1 MVPCRITLR
10 GFLSFRDQ
18 QTLEFT
24 DAPLWMLAGPN
35 GSGKSAVFDSVTYA
49 LFGWH
54 RGGAKDAGELINK
67 ECDAFSVEF
76 EFALGDDRF
85 QIRRTHKKRA
95 SGSGA
100 STQQISQWLDS
111 RWSAVAETNQK
122 RQFDAW
128 IDSRIGLRYETFTSS
143 VLLLQGQSEKLLGKT
158 AADRFKVLSDIVDL
172 ERYARLHARVDEARK
187 KLKAFIEVLQNQVAG
202 IPEVSSDEWTGAE
215 ARVAEIEA
223 ERERKKNQL
232 ESLIAAEHAAQRWAE
247 LNARLEAA
255 RSKRQSAETLL
266 AGSDAIERDATR
278 LAELNRVIPLA
289 EVALRERAGV
299 EDSKRVIAEATEK
312 QQLAAAE
319 LTKASAAIQ
328 QIQQKR
334 VTLMRDAAADECTR
348 SKLNDELQH
357 LAGDLVKVE
366 LLERTRAELASIEKS
381 LSQVPADLDVQIA
394 AAKTRVDDL
403 STLDRALPE
412 LIRIH
417 RDREQLAERTQQSKS
432 LTEQLGTVTAAGQA
446 VSAELAKLEPLA
458 QQRSEE
464 MEKARADAASA
475 ETIFRQAERDLRT
488 LDEMQGEANCRVC
501 GQKLTAAHMA
511 EETSRRTMAFDDA
524 GQKVRASIAAR
535 ESCETVHRELASQ
548 IERLRAE
555 RQQRREEF
563 HDIKRQADQAA
574 LDANRLTSELNES
587 QKKLPDQLRL
597 RLGLPT
603 TGDWL
608 ATRFPSKSDLT
619 EIQSKARDL
628 AAAQDVLQ
636 RLNDMKVQSGTKR
649 THITSLRRSIEEMKA
664 ALRSSETAIRERGV
678 GARADAASLD
688 ARIIARRKETER
700 IDQESERL
708 GKTRDDLQARASALD
723 ATLQTESA
731 KRKLRQ
737 QQLDAAHLALPDAW
751 RPLIDRSKLSD
762 QHVWKSERD
771 ELSFRNVERLADEL
785 RLARAGLDRL
795 KADEA
800 AAERELET
808 VPLSARRLV
817 ADVRTEIEQAKT
829 AERLIEQSA
838 KSAAA
843 ELHRLESRRRER
855 QSLTDQLLQADRDHA
870 QHAKLTE
877 LLSRDRLQGTLIRR
891 AERQIVD
898 QANIILD
905 RLSDGQLFLQIRGGS
920 EPENALDLE
929 SINRAA
935 GGSAIPVAFLS
946 GSQRFRVA
954 VSLALGIGRY
964 ACGQHRP
971 IESVIIDEGFGCLD
985 RNGRQS
991 MIQELQHLRGFLK
1004 RILLVSHQEEFADA
1018 FPDGYRFELV
1028 NGATRVSR
1036 FHR

>member
-1 MVPCRITLR
+1 
-10 GFLSFRDQ
+10 LSFRDQ
-18 QTLEFT
+18 QTLEFS
-24 DAPLWMLAGPN
+24 DAPLWILAGPN

-54 RGGAKDAGELINK
+54 RGGAKDARELINK
-67 ECDAFSVEF
+67 ECDSFSVEF

-85 QIRRTHKKRA
+85 QIRRTHRKRA

-100 STQQISQWLDS
+100 STQQISQWIDA

-187 KLKAFIEVLQNQVAG
+187 KLKMSIEVLQNQIAG
-202 IPEVSSDEWTGAE
+202 IPEVSTDEWTGAE

-223 ERERKKNQL
+223 ERERKSREVEL
-232 ESLIAAEHAAQRWAE
+232 LIAAEHAAQRWSE

-255 RSKRQSAETLL
+255 RGKRRSAETLL
-266 AGSDAIERDATR
+266 AGSEAIERDAAR
-278 LAELNRVIPLA
+278 LAELNRIIPLA
-289 EVALRERAGV
+289 EVALREHAGLDDSDRA
-299 EDSKRVIAEATEK
+299 IAEATEK
-312 QQLAAAE
+312 RQLVAAE
-319 LTKASAAIQ
+319 LAKATTAIQ
-328 QIQQKR
+328 QAQHKR
-334 VTLMRDAAADECTR
+334 ATLMHEAAADESAR
-348 SKLNDELQH
+348 SKLNDELQQ

-366 LLERTRAELASIEKS
+366 LLERTRAELASIERS
-381 LSQVPADLDVQIA
+381 LSQAPADLEVQIV

-403 STLDRALPE
+403 AALDRAVPD

-417 RDREQLAERTQQSKS
+417 RDRARLAECMRRGKS
-432 LTEQLGTVTAAGQA
+432 LTEQLGAVTAAGQTI
-446 VSAELAKLEPLA
+446 SAELGKLEPLA
-458 QQRSEE
+458 QQRLEE

-475 ETIFRQAERDLRT
+475 ETIFRQVERDLRM
-488 LDEMQGEANCRVC
+488 LDEMKGEANCRVC
-501 GQKLTAAHMA
+501 GQKLTSAHMA
-511 EETSRRTMAFDDA
+511 EETNRRTQAFDDA
-524 GQKVRASIAAR
+524 GKTVRASIAAR
-535 ESCETVHRELASQ
+535 ASCETVHREMTAQ

-563 HDIKRQADQAA
+563 QDVKRQADQAA
-574 LDANRLTSELNES
+574 LDANRLTSDLNEA
-587 QKKLPDQLRL
+587 QQKLPDQLRL
-597 RLGLPT
+597 RIGLPT

-608 ATRFPSKSDLT
+608 ATSFPSESDLT
-619 EIQSKARDL
+619 EIQLNARDL
-628 AAAQDVLQ
+628 AAAQGVLQ
-636 RLNDMKVQSGTKR
+636 NLNDLKVQSDTKR
-649 THITSLRRSIEEMKA
+649 AQLTSLHRSIEELKS
-664 ALRSSETAIRERGV
+664 ALGRSEDAIRQRSV
-678 GARADAASLD
+678 RARAEAASLD
-688 ARIIARRKETER
+688 ARIAARRKETDQ
-700 IDQESERL
+700 IDQESERA
-708 GKTRDDLQARASALD
+708 GKTRDELQARASAFD
-723 ATLQTESA
+723 ATIQTESA

-737 QQLDAAHLALPDAW
+737 QQLEAALLALPDAW

-771 ELSFRNVERLADEL
+771 ELSSRNVERLADEL
-785 RLARAGLDRL
+785 RLARAGLDVL

-808 VPLSARRLV
+808 VPQQARRPV
-817 ADVRTEIEQAKT
+817 DDVRREIEIAKT
-829 AERLIEQSA
+829 AEHSIEQSA
-838 KSAAA
+838 KNAVA
-843 ELHRLESRRRER
+843 ELHQLESRRRER
-855 QSLTDQLLQADRDHA
+855 QSLTDQSLQVDRDHA
-870 QHAKLTE
+870 RHAKLAE

-891 AERQIVD
+891 AERQIVE

-905 RLSDGQLFLQIRGGS
+905 RLSDGQLYLQIRGGS

-935 GGSAIPVAFLS
+935 GGFTIPVAFLS

-1028 NGATRVSR
+1028 DGATRVSR